1 MKSSMKIK
9 DFKHDNSQ
17 ISLQYY
23 KDHQVLTQHT
33 RDNAMYLMMH
43 GFIRKPLNSKVNIVL
58 KF

>member
-33 RDNAMYLMMH
+33 RDN
-43 GFIRKPLNSKVNIVL
+43 VL
-58 KF
+58 DDAWFH